1 MVHICRQDRSVS
13 QKQEILVRKLHI
25 LPTVNAAQTTVMEP
39 EHAIS
44 TRRACFICRFYLVD
58 LEPSGD
64 TSCVVVML
72 ARQRY
77 HTFSVSETR
86 QADRTA
92 ASKPKKK
99 HQWCDGNSTTL
110 SLTWNKNMAPSHLT
124 CYSCT
129 YIRNDAQVYMYFI
142 LFSKLVTEK
151 ANILFTVCLPGEKPW
166 CLVLPCQQKGDE
178 LIR

>member
-1 MVHICRQDRSVS
+1 MQPAGCDASSASWSHSRKVQMVHICRQDRSVS

-92 ASKPKKK
+92 ASKPKRKK
-99 HQWCDGNSTTL
+99 TSV
-110 SLTWNKNMAPSHLT
+110 M
-124 CYSCT
+124 
-129 YIRNDAQVYMYFI
+129 
-142 LFSKLVTEK
+142 
-151 ANILFTVCLPGEKPW
+151 
-166 CLVLPCQQKGDE
+166 
-178 LIR
+178 